1 MKCFCDTSCSI
12 AIQDDLIALPK
23 NTVLLAKY
31 SRDGDANFPLGY
43 YKAKLVFKDD
53 DVGMLFYARYYSIP
67 GHPRGVAFGSF
78 E

>member
-31 SRDGDANFPLGY
+31 SRAGDANFPAGY
-43 YKAKLVFKDD
+43 YKAKLVFKDG
-53 DVGMLFYARYYSIP
+53 DVGMLFKARYNSIP
-67 GHPRGVAFGSF
+67 SHPRGVAFESS